1 MLNTETYTSDSQ
13 AAPLTAGQVA
23 GAAHHAATS
32 VNGKA
37 ANGAAIALFDHQGAD
52 IDLNKATSAVA
63 LQNGPNSLNFTAY
76 VQGQPSAIQNQ
87 SITEGEF
94 TSVANFVLAY
104 Q

>member
-37 ANGAAIALFDHQGAD
+37 T
-52 IDLNKATSAVA
+52 TSA
-63 LQNGPNSLNFTAY
+63 QEITCQPPIRRDSTA
-76 VQGQPSAIQNQ
+76 PSA
-87 SITEGEF
+87 
-94 TSVANFVLAY
+94 
-104 Q
+104 